1 MYYARIQD
9 GSATRSTIGITR
21 DLRSRERERNLEAK
35 FDRKPR
41 RARNSSRVYRS
52 RRELR
57 RFERCGVFMA
67 GHKNGWA
74 NGDIP
79 CNRMSAPSRAFT
91 RNFYFPCEKKARRQ
105 TEWKK
110 RGRRGGGEKK
120 NAREKKTRWVSGDRG
135 GKERG
140 REETTR

>member
-1 MYYARIQD
+1 MYCVRIQD

-41 RARNSSRVYRS
+41 RVRNSSRVYRS

-91 RNFYFPCEKKARRQ
+91 RNFYFPCEKKSEAADGVEE
-105 TEWKK
+105 T
-110 RGRRGGGEKK
+110 GE
-120 NAREKKTRWVSGDRG
+120 
-135 GKERG
+135 ERG
-140 REETTR
+140 WREEKREGEEDALGVWR